1 MEVQSMSKKFRIII
15 VLTLWCILYCNGC
28 KKDNN
33 ENKVNHEIPK
43 EITVFVTNVLQ
54 AIKNEDME
62 YIIDVLYDGE
72 VEYDYYKF
80 KPKEEVVKDLR
91 NKEKIYY
98 ELFDTEGL
106 FEYMSK
112 YEHRGKDNKPS
123 PVSQLKMLYPEIHSV
138 KEKIENRKNIRIERV
153 EVLDK
158 EKNVI
163 RCHLIDDY
171 EIEMKKESP
180 LSENIFLKKVDII
193 IINGK
198 IYLYSLF
205 FDDGVLAI

>member
-112 YEHRGKDNKPS
+112 YEYRGKDNKPN
-123 PVSQLKMLYPEIHSV
+123 PVSQLKMLYPYIHSV
-138 KEKIENRKNIRIERV
+138 KEKIENRKNIRIERI